1 MHFLTT
7 QAVPWPSRSSES
19 PTGTLITKRLST
31 A

>member
-1 MHFLTT
+1 T

-31 A
+31 AAP

>member
-19 PTGTLITKRLST
+19 PT
-31 A
+31 